1 MIKNM
6 SHGKK
11 MMRRMLVDDNGHLVV
26 EYQDEFRSS
35 FRLARVA
42 LVKQDCY
49 QDLWIGGENESYQD
63 LIRSTQMRVGPIGL
77 ITLCQ
82 CKFFIL
88 KRSPGSIESDY
99 FQRQSFLSDS
109 DIAIVQKYRA
119 EMINPSLEL
128 TSSRFH
134 SDYAQSSENINWS
147 KFDLVVSINSS
158 VPYKVRKRYPDV
170 LWACMPGEG
179 LCHDHSLH
187 HLNYDCYL
195 THNWAST
202 CVPDKGIYV
211 DFPYTFLGPND
222 LMRIN
227 WSTGILDK
235 KGIYLEINSGIN
247 QERPTILSSIPEAIM
262 LQAQTGLNIK
272 VHKGTII
279 AHLTDLITSKYFI
292 KLGGRPTRGNG
303 FMEAISAHSLI
314 LMRRSDCFGNMTL
327 PEESYF
333 TNIDHLIQKILLLE
347 ANQDLY
353 YSILEKQ
360 RQCLFQYGIYM
371 PLKQLAYVF
380 NSRSRFSFL
389 LIKELEHLRLELISL
404 WNRLTQK
411 IRINTN
417 IGFKSK
423 VHRNS

>member
-1 MIKNM
+1 MINNITK
-6 SHGKK
+6 GKK
-11 MMRRMLVDDNGHLVV
+11 KLPRMIVDLKGQLAV
-26 EYQDEFRSS
+26 EYQDGSNLTS
-35 FRLARVA
+35 RLARVA

-49 QDLWIGGENESYQD
+49 QDLWIGDEDETYQD
-63 LIRSTQMRVGPIGL
+63 LLRSTQMRVGPIGL

-82 CKFFIL
+82 GKFFITKYIL
-88 KRSPGSIESDY
+88 TSEESNY
-99 FQRQSFLSDS
+99 FKRQSFLSDS
-109 DIAIVQKYRA
+109 DLAVVQKYRA

-134 SDYAQSSENINWS
+134 SDYAQSSENIDWS
-147 KFDLVVSINSS
+147 NFDLVVSINSP

-179 LCHDHSLH
+179 LCHDHILH
-187 HLNYDCYL
+187 KLNYDCYL

-211 DFPYTFLGPND
+211 DFPYTFLGPSD

-247 QERPTILSSIPEAIM
+247 QERPPILSSIPEAII
-262 LQAQTGLNIK
+262 LQVQTGLNIK

-292 KLGGRPTRGNG
+292 KLGGRTTRGNG

-333 TNIDHLIQKILLLE
+333 TDIDHLIQKILLLE
-347 ANQDLY
+347 SNQDLY
-353 YSILEKQ
+353 CSILEKQ
-360 RQCLFQYGIYM
+360 RECLFQYGIYL

-389 LIKELEHLRLELISL
+389 LNKELERLRLELTSL

-411 IRINTN
+411 IWINTN

-423 VHRNS
+423 VHRHS